1 MDSTKKGSL
10 LVFMAVI
17 LWSITGI
24 IIKTVDASAVW
35 INLIRSLS
43 GGIFLSPFIFK
54 QKIYPLKS
62 ILITSVFM
70 TLFLMAITLTTQI
83 SSSAMAIS
91 MQYAA
96 PMYLIAYGF
105 YKNKKIDY
113 KKLVV
118 LILIFIGVFLNV
130 LDSFKSAN
138 ILAIFSGLA
147 VGITFIFYSASL
159 QKIESGS
166 PLGIVALINIV
177 CAFFY
182 MAALPFNYTNPVS
195 SLKDILL
202 LCLAGVLISGVS
214 YALYRAGLKK
224 IKVEKAMIIA
234 LAEPVLNPIWVF
246 LGNGEIPEA
255 MTIVGITFILLGAVA
270 DILFRKYES
279 HESDDTV
286 NQSEEIA

>member
-10 LVFMAVI
+10 LVLMAVI

-24 IIKTVDASAVW
+24 IIKTVNASTIW
-35 INLIRSLS
+35 IILIRSLS
-43 GGIFLSPFIFK
+43 GGVFLSPFIFK

-62 ILITSVFM
+62 VLIASIFM
-70 TLFLMAITLTTQI
+70 ALFSAAITLTTQI

-96 PMYLIAYGF
+96 PMYVIAYGF

-118 LILIFIGVFLNV
+118 LILIFIGVFLNI

-147 VGITFIFYSASL
+147 IGITFIVYSASL

-166 PLGIVALINIV
+166 PLGIVSLINLV
-177 CAFFY
+177 CSFFY
-182 MAALPFNYTNPVS
+182 MLVLPFNYTNAPS

-202 LCLAGVLISGVS
+202 LCLAGVLVSGLS
-214 YALYRAGLKK
+214 YALYGAGLRK

-246 LGNGEIPEA
+246 MGNGEIPQII
-255 MTIVGITFILLGAVA
+255 TIIGVIFILLGAVV
-270 DILFRKYES
+270 DILFRK
-279 HESDDTV
+279 HGSD
-286 NQSEEIA
+286 